1 MNKKFEKAKET
12 GMEVVHETI
21 KPNNS
26 FTRVFVKQILEDGT
40 EVYQEFDPNDPG
52 ENRYQSTKQSYN
64 QCTGLEI
71 DRY

>member
-1 MNKKFEKAKET
+1 
-12 GMEVVHETI
+12 MEVVHETV

-52 ENRYQSTKQSYN
+52 ENRYPSSKQSYN
-64 QCTGLEI
+64 QCKGFEI
-71 DRY
+71 VRY